1 MRFVVALVIVV
12 AMFVV
17 PWTTREY
24 RCFLHCDGEGMTE
37 TTSLG
42 FPAAYWA
49 RDTMPGDPPHVI
61 ATRWNP
67 IAFVADV
74 LVLGLILSGLA
85 LVTSW
90 WRMRPRGRLRI
101 F

>member
-1 MRFVVALVIVV
+1 MRFLVALAIAAVLLVI
-12 AMFVV
+12 
-17 PWTTREY
+17 PWTTREH
-24 RCFLHCDGEGMTE
+24 RCFLHCDGEGATE
-37 TTSLG
+37 TTSVG

-61 ATRWNP
+61 ETRWSP
-67 IAFVADV
+67 IAFVFDV
-74 LVLGLILSGLA
+74 LVLGLLLAGLA

-90 WRMRPRGRLRI
+90 CRSRPHGRLRI